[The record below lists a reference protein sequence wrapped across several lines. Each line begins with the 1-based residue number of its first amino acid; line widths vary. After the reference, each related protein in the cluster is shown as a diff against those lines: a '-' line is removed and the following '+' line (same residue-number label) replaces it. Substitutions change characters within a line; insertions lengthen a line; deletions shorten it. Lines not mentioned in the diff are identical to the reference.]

1 MATIGVSKPYIA
13 KYTNNNGTIT
23 YSEGQIL
30 AKAVEFSAAIENG
43 EVNNF
48 YADNG
53 LVESDKSFSN
63 GTLSITTD
71 DLEQSASALVLG
83 AAEKTLTIGEE
94 TIKELVFDDDM
105 ESPNLGFGI
114 IIKKKKGGA
123 YVWRAVVFT
132 KVQFNIPEDAAVT
145 QGEAIE
151 WQTPKLEGSIMRDDS
166 VKHAWKREATFDTEA
181 NAETYIKQVLH
192 VKDNEQ
198 A

>member
-43 EVNNF
+43 EINNF

-53 LVESDKSFSN
+53 L
-63 GTLSITTD
+63 
-71 DLEQSASALVLG
+71 A
-83 AAEKTLTIGEE
+83 
-94 TIKELVFDDDM
+94 
-105 ESPNLGFGI
+105 
-114 IIKKKKGGA
+114 
-123 YVWRAVVFT
+123 
-132 KVQFNIPEDAAVT
+132 EDAAVT